1 MKKILAAILAAVM
14 ILSATAVTASAVP
27 VDEQDATPDV
37 LIDGEETVAPT
48 DEPDKSYAYTS
59 ADPPTEAPTE
69 LSTEPTVPEKADPG
83 ITAVLTVSG
92 GLKPEWTAYE
102 GAAKYRLFTKNGT
115 SWKKV
120 ADTAD
125 LFYVHKGLTAYT
137 EYIYTVRAMDKDGKY
152 ISGYDK
158 AGFAFTYL
166 PVPELKSVESVYG
179 GMKFTW
185 ISIKGAKRYK
195 VYVKS
200 GTAWKVK
207 GYTSST
213 SYTDNDVTA
222 GKSYTYT
229 VRVCDPQD
237 KSLHLSFYVTKG
249 MTGKY
254 LASPEI
260 TGFTPISGGIRVK
273 YTATDGAA
281 KYRVFI
287 KNGKSWT
294 KVADTA
300 KTYADHLKLTDGTAY
315 TYTVRA
321 MDKNNRYISGFEPAG
336 KSYTYIA
343 PPKIKEITAVGD
355 SLRLSWNA
363 VTGASGYRAFRKEYG
378 KGWSILAETPELTYT
393 DDAIQQDTLYGYTL
407 RTLDASGMVNS
418 YFINDVAYYINGALA
433 NGKYT
438 VNGSPVCFIAG
449 FVRQGYVT
457 IDGKMYYYSSSG
469 VLQKDGLV
477 GTKAEGFRYAD
488 KNGVIN
494 TKFTGVV
501 KNSKGYWYLKKGVLD
516 FTLRDGVTYNGSK
529 WNVIDGKAHKVTSE
543 EDKTLYRAFQL
554 LNKVVKDRTQP
565 KVKQL
570 KIMWDYIKN
579 AYVEKNPRIPH
590 YHGMDWPIIYAND
603 MLINGVGN
611 CMSYGAEL
619 CYLAKCIGYDNI
631 YACNS
636 GGHGWAEIDGL
647 VYDPE
652 WSRHFH
658 VYNYFGLSYNTK
670 TDQNYKGAISSGKP
684 WMHVKICANY

>member
-1 MKKILAAILAAVM
+1 MKKYLAILLAMVMLVSVAAVTV
-14 ILSATAVTASAVP
+14 SAEPTEGPTGS
-27 VDEQDATPDV
+27 T
-37 LIDGEETVAPT
+37 EETIPPT
-48 DEPDKSYAYTS
+48 E
-59 ADPPTEAPTE
+59 PPTEAPTE
-69 LSTEPTVPEKADPG
+69 LPTEPTVPEKADPG

-343 PPKIKEITAVGD
+343 PPVLNEGKTVGGKLVLTWSAKKGAAGYLLYRKPFSGGWKALGTA
-355 SLRLSWNA
+355 A
-363 VTGASGYRAFRKEYG
+363 AT
-378 KGWSILAETPELTYT
+378 TYT
-393 DDAIQQDTLYGYTL
+393 DTTAAKNTLYAYTV
-407 RTLDASGMVNS
+407 RSTDVNGIVNS
-418 YFINDVAYYINGALA
+418 YYKAEDRWYYNGALA
-433 NGKYT
+433 EGKIT
-438 VNGSPVCFIAG
+438 VDGKALTFSKGLI
-449 FVRQGYVT
+449 RQGYVT
-457 IDGKMYYYSSSG
+457 VGGKTYYYNANG
-469 VLQKDGLV
+469 VIQKDGLV

-488 KNGVIN
+488 KNGVVN
-494 TKFTGVV
+494 MTYTGIAQ
-501 KNSKGYWYLKKGVLD
+501 NSKGYWYLKNGTLD
-516 FTLRDGVTYNGSK
+516 FTLRVAVSWGGSD
-529 WNVIDGKAHKVTSE
+529 WNVLDGKAYKVSTAKDQTLHRALKLVSKLTTANMTKAQKLRKCFDYLQTQTSE
-543 EDKTLYRAFQL
+543 S
-554 LNKVVKDRTQP
+554 
-565 KVKQL
+565 
-570 KIMWDYIKN
+570 
-579 AYVEKNPRIPH
+579 NPRVPH
-590 YHGMDWPIIYAND
+590 YRGMDWPVVYAND
-603 MLINGVGN
+603 IFTTGTGN
-611 CMSYGAEL
+611 CFSYAASLGFM
-619 CYLAKCIGYDNI
+619 AKAIGYEDV

-636 GGHGWAEIDGL
+636 GGHGWTEIGGL
-647 VYDPE
+647 VYDSE
-652 WSRHFH
+652 WQRNNHKYS
-658 VYNYFGLSYNTK
+658 YFGLSYNSN
-670 TDQNYKGAISSGKP
+670 TDVNYASVQARFATGGA
-684 WMHVKICANY
+684 WMHVKI